1 MYQVKINKFYQTQTF
16 DWNHYDW
23 NALCLAC
30 IKCVDFVYSC
40 KVLTLIFHARSHVLD
55 I

>member
-23 NALCLAC
+23 NALY
-30 IKCVDFVYSC
+30 VS
-40 KVLTLIFHARSHVLD
+40 HA
-55 I
+55 